1 MNKSKKG
8 ISLIVLVVT
17 IVVIII
23 LVATVL
29 YNITYGKYLVL
40 QMNQYLKMT

>member
-17 IVVIII
+17 MVVIII
-23 LVATVL
+23 LVANST
-29 YNITYGKYLVL
+29 I
-40 QMNQYLKMT
+40 